1 VDRIALDTRAF
12 RYIPNGITVLRLI
25 LVLPIAFSIVEESY
39 VTAFLLFAISG
50 FSDGLDGLIARRF
63 GWVSA
68 FGKLMDPVAD
78 KLMMMTTVLTLGL
91 LGHFPVMLMVLIIVK
106 DLTVLGGVFSY
117 TTLAGFPS
125 IQPNFPGKCTT
136 AAQIFLLASVLLN
149 LGFPG
154 AFSGTLPELFFNVSF
169 WIVAIMTAFD
179 GVIYLWLWTQ
189 RLVDDPRWKESI

>member
-1 VDRIALDTRAF
+1 MASSALRS
-12 RYIPNGITVLRLI
+12 IPNGITVLRLI
-25 LVLPIAFSIVEESY
+25 LVLPIVFSIVEESY
-39 VTAFLLFAISG
+39 ITAFLLFAISG
-50 FSDGLDGLIARRF
+50 FSDGLDGFIARRY

-68 FGKLMDPVAD
+68 FGKLIDPLAD
-78 KLMMMTTVLTLGL
+78 KLMMITTVLTLGL

-125 IQPNFPGKCTT
+125 IQPNFLGKCTT
-136 AAQIFLLASVLLN
+136 AAQIFLLVTVLLN

-154 AFSGTLPELFFNVSF
+154 TLPELFFNLFF
-169 WIVAIMTAFD
+169 WMVAIMTSFD
-179 GVIYLWLWTQ
+179 GVIYLWLWTL

>member
-1 VDRIALDTRAF
+1 MDSNALRS
-12 RYIPNGITVLRLI
+12 IPNGITVLRLI

-39 VTAFLLFAISG
+39 ITAFLLFGVSG
-50 FSDGLDGLIARRF
+50 FSDGLDGFIARRY

-68 FGKLMDPVAD
+68 FGKLIDPLAD
-78 KLMMMTTVLTLGL
+78 KLMMITTVLTLGL

-125 IQPNFPGKCTT
+125 IQPNFLGKCTT
-136 AAQIFLLASVLLN
+136 AAQIFLLVSVLLN

-154 AFSGTLPELFFNVSF
+154 MLPELFFSVFF
-169 WIVAIMTAFD
+169 WIVAIMTSFD
-179 GVIYLWLWTQ
+179 GVIYLWLWTL

>member
-1 VDRIALDTRAF
+1 MDSNALRS
-12 RYIPNGITVLRLI
+12 IPNGITVLRLI

-39 VTAFLLFAISG
+39 ITAFLLFGVSG
-50 FSDGLDGLIARRF
+50 FSDGLDGFIARRY

-68 FGKLMDPVAD
+68 FGKLIDPLAD
-78 KLMMMTTVLTLGL
+78 KLMMITTVLTLGL

-125 IQPNFPGKCTT
+125 IQPNFLGKCTT
-136 AAQIFLLASVLLN
+136 AAQIFLLVSVLLN

-154 AFSGTLPELFFNVSF
+154 MLPELFFNIFF
-169 WIVAIMTAFD
+169 WIVAVMTSFD
-179 GVIYLWLWTQ
+179 GIIYLWLWTL

>member
-1 VDRIALDTRAF
+1 MGASAL

-25 LVLPIAFSIVEESY
+25 LVLPIAFSIIEQSY
-39 VTAFLLFAISG
+39 LTAFLLFTIAG
-50 FSDGLDGLIARRF
+50 LSDGLDGFIARRY

-68 FGKLMDPVAD
+68 FGKLIDPLAD
-78 KLMMMTTVLTLGL
+78 KLMMITTVLTLGL

-117 TTLAGFPS
+117 TTLAGFPR
-125 IQPNFPGKCTT
+125 IQPNFLGKCTT
-136 AAQIFLLASVLLN
+136 AVQILLLVSVLLN

-154 AFSGTLPELFFNVSF
+154 TLPELFFNVLF
-169 WIVAIMTAFD
+169 WIVALMTSFD
-179 GVIYLWLWTQ
+179 GIIYLWLWTL